1 MKVLYTRISTSIN
14 QKVDRQIVDKDQY
27 DYVLTDTCSGSIPL
41 FERPKGSEIEK
52 LISWGK
58 LKELHVHSI
67 DRLGRNTIDVLSTWK
82 DLTEKG
88 IRIVCKNPSIQNI
101 DENGKEDPFSSLLI
115 GILSTL
121 SSYEKSII
129 RERQMEG
136 IRIRKEK
143 GLYRGRRIN
152 TRDTP
157 TKLLKKPKS
166 KKILEYID
174 KGYTYDEISKIVP
187 CSRTTIVKVKKTRED
202 LQMVHSWGK

>member
-27 DYVLTDTCSGSIPL
+27 DYVLIDTCSGSIPL
-41 FERPKGSEIEK
+41 FQRPNGGQIEK
-52 LISWGK
+52 LITQGE

-82 DLTEKG
+82 DFTEKG
-88 IRIVCKNPSIQNI
+88 IRIICKNPSIQNI
-101 DENGKEDPFSSLLI
+101 DEDGKVDQFSSLLT
-115 GILSTL
+115 GILSIL
-121 SSYEKSII
+121 SQYERDQI
-129 RERQMEG
+129 RERIMEG
-136 IRIRKEK
+136 IRLRQEK

-157 TKLLKKPKS
+157 TQLLKKPKS
-166 KKILEYID
+166 KKILDYID
-174 KGYTYDEISKIVP
+174 KGYTYDDISKIIP

-202 LQMVHSWGK
+202 LKLVHT

>member
-1 MKVLYTRISTSIN
+1 MKVLYTRVSTTEQNI
-14 QKVDRQIVDKDQY
+14 DRQIVDKDNY
-27 DYVLTDTCSGSIPL
+27 DYVLIDTCSGSIPL
-41 FERPKGSEIEK
+41 FERPKGSEIEG
-52 LISWGK
+52 LINRGE

-88 IRIVCKNPSIQNI
+88 IRIICKNPSIQNI
-101 DENGKEDPFSSLLI
+101 DEDGKVDQFSSLLT
-115 GILSTL
+115 GILSIL
-121 SSYEKSII
+121 SQYEKSTI

-136 IRIRKEK
+136 IRLRQEK

-157 TKLLKKPKS
+157 TQLLKKPKS

-174 KGYTYDEISKIVP
+174 KGYTYEDISKIIP

-202 LQMVHSWGK
+202 LKLVHS

>member
-27 DYVLTDTCSGSIPL
+27 DYVLMDTCSGSIPL
-41 FERPKGSEIEK
+41 YERPKGSEIEK

-88 IRIVCKNPSIQNI
+88 IRIICKNPSLQNI
-101 DENGKEDPFSSLLI
+101 DENGKVNKFSELMIS
-115 GILSTL
+115 ILSTL
-121 SSYEKSII
+121 SKFERDQI

-152 TRDTP
+152 TSETP
-157 TKLLKKPKS
+157 TKLLKKPRS

-174 KGYTYDEISKIVP
+174 KGYTYDEISKIVH

>member
-1 MKVLYTRISTSIN
+1 MKVLYTRVSTVEQNI
-14 QKVDRQIVDKDQY
+14 DRQIVDKDQY
-27 DYVLTDTCSGSIPL
+27 DYVLIDKCSGSIPL

-52 LISWGK
+52 LIKWGK

-67 DRLGRNTIDVLSTWK
+67 DRLGRNTIDVLTTWK
-82 DLTEKG
+82 ELTEKG

-101 DENGKEDPFSSLLI
+101 DENNEEDPFSSLLL
-115 GILSTL
+115 GILSSL
-121 SSYEKSII
+121 SLYEKSIQ
-129 RERQMEG
+129 RERQIEG

>member
-27 DYVLTDTCSGSIPL
+27 DYVLMDTCSGSIPL
-41 FERPKGSEIEK
+41 YERPKGSEIEK

-82 DLTEKG
+82 ELTEKG
-88 IRIVCKNPSIQNI
+88 IRIICKNPSLQNI
-101 DENGKEDPFSSLLI
+101 DENGKEDQFSSLLI

-121 SSYEKSII
+121 SQYEKSTI

-157 TKLLKKPKS
+157 TQLLKKSRS
-166 KKILEYID
+166 KKILDYLD
-174 KGYTYDEISKIVP
+174 KGYTYNEISKIVP

-202 LQMVHSWGK
+202 LQMVHS

>member
-1 MKVLYTRISTSIN
+1 MKVLYTRVSTVEQNI
-14 QKVDRQIVDKDQY
+14 DRQIVNKDQY
-27 DYVLTDTCSGSIPL
+27 DYVLTDTCSGSTL
-41 FERPKGSEIEK
+41 LYERPKGSEIEK
-52 LISWGK
+52 LIKWGK

-82 DLTEKG
+82 ELTEKG
-88 IRIVCKNPSIQNI
+88 IRIICKNPSLQNI
-101 DENGKEDPFSSLLI
+101 DENGKEDQFSSLLI

-121 SSYEKSII
+121 SQYEKSTI

-136 IRIRKEK
+136 IRLRQEK

-157 TKLLKKPKS
+157 TQLLKKSRS
-166 KKILEYID
+166 KKILDYLD
-174 KGYTYDEISKIVP
+174 KGYTYNEISKIVP

-202 LQMVHSWGK
+202 LKLVHS

>member
-1 MKVLYTRISTSIN
+1 MKVLYTRVSTSIN

-27 DYVLTDTCSGSIPL
+27 DHVLIDRCSGSIPL
-41 FERPKGSEIEK
+41 YERPKGSEVEG
-52 LISWGK
+52 LIKRGE

-67 DRLGRNTIDVLSTWK
+67 DRLGRNTLDVLSTWK

-88 IRIVCKNPSIQNI
+88 IRIICKNPSLQNI
-101 DENGKEDPFSSLLI
+101 DENGKVDKFSELMIS
-115 GILSTL
+115 ILSTL
-121 SSYEKSII
+121 SKFERDQI

-143 GLYRGRRIN
+143 GLYGGRRIN

-166 KKILEYID
+166 KKILEYLD
-174 KGYTYDEISKIVP
+174 KGYTYEEISKIVP
-187 CSRTTIVKVKKTRED
+187 CSRTTIVKVKKTQED
-202 LQMVHSWGK
+202 LKKVHS

>member
-27 DYVLTDTCSGSIPL
+27 DYVLMDTCSGSIPL
-41 FERPKGSEIEK
+41 YERPKGSEIEK
-52 LISWGK
+52 LINRGE

-82 DLTEKG
+82 ELTEKG
-88 IRIVCKNPSIQNI
+88 IRIICKNPSLQNI
-101 DENGKEDPFSSLLI
+101 DENGKEDQFSSLLI

-121 SSYEKSII
+121 SQYEKSTI

-157 TKLLKKPKS
+157 TQLLKKSRS
-166 KKILEYID
+166 KKILDYLD
-174 KGYTYDEISKIVP
+174 KGYTYNEISKIVP

-202 LQMVHSWGK
+202 LKLVHS

>member
-27 DYVLTDTCSGSIPL
+27 DYVLMDTCSGSIPL
-41 FERPKGSEIEK
+41 YERPKGSEIEK
-52 LISWGK
+52 LITRGE
-58 LKELHVHSI
+58 LNELHVHSI

-82 DLTEKG
+82 ELTEKG
-88 IRIVCKNPSIQNI
+88 VRIICKNPSLQNI
-101 DENGKEDPFSSLLI
+101 DENGKEDQFSSLLI

-121 SSYEKSII
+121 SQYEKSTI

-157 TKLLKKPKS
+157 TQLLKKSRS
-166 KKILEYID
+166 KKILDYLD
-174 KGYTYDEISKIVP
+174 KGYTYNEISKIVP

-202 LQMVHSWGK
+202 LKLVHS

>member
-27 DYVLTDTCSGSIPL
+27 DYVLIDKCSGSIPL

-88 IRIVCKNPSIQNI
+88 IRIICKNPSLQNI
-101 DENGKEDPFSSLLI
+101 DENGKEDQFSSLLI

-174 KGYTYDEISKIVP
+174 KGYTYSEISKIVP

-202 LQMVHSWGK
+202 LQMVHS

>member
-27 DYVLTDTCSGSIPL
+27 DYVLMDTCSGSIPL
-41 FERPKGSEIEK
+41 YERPKGSEIEK

-82 DLTEKG
+82 ELTEKG
-88 IRIVCKNPSIQNI
+88 IRIICKNPSLQNI
-101 DENGKEDPFSSLLI
+101 DENGKEDQFSSLLI

-121 SSYEKSII
+121 SQYEKSTI

-143 GLYRGRRIN
+143 GLYRREELIQEILQLNYSRNQSQRKYWI
-152 TRDTP
+152 TWIRVTP
-157 TKLLKKPKS
+157 TKISPKS
-166 KKILEYID
+166 FPVVE
-174 KGYTYDEISKIVP
+174 P
-187 CSRTTIVKVKKTRED
+187 
-202 LQMVHSWGK
+202 Q

>member
-1 MKVLYTRISTSIN
+1 MKVLYTRVSTVEQNI
-14 QKVDRQIVDKDQY
+14 DRQIVDKDQY

-67 DRLGRNTIDVLSTWK
+67 DRLGRNTIDVLTTWK
-82 DLTEKG
+82 ELTEKG
-88 IRIVCKNPSIQNI
+88 IRIVCKNPSLQNI
-101 DENGKEDPFSSLLI
+101 DENNEEDSFSSLLL
-115 GILSTL
+115 GILSSL
-121 SSYEKSII
+121 SLYEKSII

-202 LQMVHSWGK
+202 LQMVHS

>member
-1 MKVLYTRISTSIN
+1 MKVLYTRVSTVEQNI
-14 QKVDRQIVDKDQY
+14 DRQIVDKDQY
-27 DYVLTDTCSGSIPL
+27 DYVLIDKCSGSIPL

-67 DRLGRNTIDVLSTWK
+67 DRLGRNTLDVLSTWK

-101 DENGKEDPFSSLLI
+101 DENGKEDKFSSLLL

-166 KKILEYID
+166 KKILEYLD
-174 KGYTYDEISKIVP
+174 KGYTYSEISKIVP

-202 LQMVHSWGK
+202 LQMVHS

>member
-27 DYVLTDTCSGSIPL
+27 DYVLMDTCSGSIPL
-41 FERPKGSEIEK
+41 FERPNGSEIEK
-52 LISWGK
+52 LITRGE

-82 DLTEKG
+82 ELTEKG
-88 IRIVCKNPSIQNI
+88 IRIICKNPSLQNI
-101 DENGKEDPFSSLLI
+101 DENGKEDQFSSLLI

-121 SSYEKSII
+121 SQYEKSTI

-157 TKLLKKPKS
+157 TQLLKKSRS
-166 KKILEYID
+166 KKILDYLD
-174 KGYTYDEISKIVP
+174 KGYTYNEISKIVP

-202 LQMVHSWGK
+202 LKLVHS

>member
-27 DYVLTDTCSGSIPL
+27 DYVLMDTCSGSIPL
-41 FERPKGSEIEK
+41 YERPKGSEIEK

-82 DLTEKG
+82 ELTEKG
-88 IRIVCKNPSIQNI
+88 IRIICKNPSLQNI
-101 DENGKEDPFSSLLI
+101 DENGKEDQFSSLLI
-115 GILSTL
+115 GILSSL
-121 SSYEKSII
+121 SLYEKSII

-152 TRDTP
+152 TSETP
-157 TKLLKKPKS
+157 TKLLKKPRS

-202 LQMVHSWGK
+202 LQMVHS

>member
-1 MKVLYTRISTSIN
+1 MKVLYTRVSTVEQNI
-14 QKVDRQIVDKDQY
+14 DRQVIDKDKY
-27 DYVLTDTCSGSIPL
+27 DYVLIDKCSGSIPL

-52 LISWGK
+52 LIKWGK

-88 IRIVCKNPSIQNI
+88 IRIICKNPSLQNI
-101 DENGKEDPFSSLLI
+101 DENGKVDQFSSLLT
-115 GILSTL
+115 GILSIL
-121 SSYEKSII
+121 SQYEKSTI

-152 TRDTP
+152 TKIPPEKYIKSSR
-157 TKLLKKPKS
+157 S

-174 KGYTYDEISKIVP
+174 KGYTYEEISKIIP

-202 LQMVHSWGK
+202 LQMVHS